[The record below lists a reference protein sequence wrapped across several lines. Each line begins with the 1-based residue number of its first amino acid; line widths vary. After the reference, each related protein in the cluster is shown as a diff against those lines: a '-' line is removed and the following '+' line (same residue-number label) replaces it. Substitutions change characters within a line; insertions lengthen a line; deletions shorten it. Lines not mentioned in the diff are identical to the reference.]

1 MLAHGHNWTQR
12 IAALPNLPRPCA
24 LATPLSS
31 IILCRVSLL
40 CPWLQGVQLDE
51 AYSLSALQLAL
62 EEMPRAWAEQARRD
76 PRTMLMKVS
85 GKMPGRERCRA

>member
-1 MLAHGHNWTQR
+1 MQR
-12 IAALPNLPRPCA
+12 LAALPRLAAPLPICHA
-24 LATPLSS
+24 SLLTP
-31 IILCRVSLL
+31 CRVSLL
-40 CPWLQGVQLDE
+40 CPWPQGVQLDE

-85 GKMPGRERCRA
+85 GKMPGRDVAGNTRWWG